1 MNNAIIIDLT
11 KEESNFPLNN
21 EPLHKISKFPDHQQ
35 DVWIT
40 PAIKD
45 IAIQNHR
52 KIIIQAHF
60 NSWLDLELIACAKA
74 SLNEMGCTEVHLY
87 IPYFLGARSDRK
99 FSDGGT
105 WYLKDVVCP
114 IINGLNFTTVEVLD
128 PHSDVLGNLI
138 KNIKIIKN
146 YSYVEKFIKSIY
158 DNNIEHITNNSCI
171 ISPDAGAEKKIYDVS
186 EKIKY
191 PGQVFSCYKVR
202 NKEGRVEKTIVTQD
216 DFKGLD
222 CFIVDDIC
230 DGGRT
235 FIELSKE
242 LKKRNCGNVYLIISH
257 GIFSKGYDIL
267 REHFTK
273 VFCTNSISD
282 IDYQDGFVVQENVLY
297 NSPLWP

>member
-1 MNNAIIIDLT
+1 MKNAIIIDLT
-11 KEESNFPLNN
+11 KEESHFPLNN

-35 DVWIT
+35 DVWIN
-40 PAIKD
+40 PVLKD
-45 IAIQNHR
+45 LVDH

-74 SLNEMGCTEVHLY
+74 SLNEMSISNVELY

-114 IINGLNFTTVEVLD
+114 IINSFKFKSVKVLD

-138 KNIKIIKN
+138 KNVRIVKN
-146 YSYVEKFIKSIY
+146 YEYVKEFIESTKMASGY
-158 DNNIEHITNNSCI
+158 FDNEVCI
-171 ISPDAGAEKKIYDVS
+171 ISPDAGAEKKIYDTS
-186 EKIKY
+186 SAIKFK
-191 PGQVFSCYKVR
+191 GEVFSCYKVR

-216 DFKGLD
+216 DFKGMH

-257 GIFSKGYDIL
+257 GIFSKGIDVL

-282 IDYQDGFVVQENVLY
+282 IECEDGFLKQRNVLY
-297 NSPLWP
+297 KNVIENFVV